1 MISVKILIGVIMIIS
16 GTLIIQDGVMSEH
29 EKEICAYRQICT
41 ILLSQDGEIEINE
54 GSNDTNDT
62 N

>member
-1 MISVKILIGVIMIIS
+1 MIIS